1 MPVCATLALI
11 KSARDTLAAATNSH
25 TALNLLMSTD
35 AAASTAEQRLE
46 VADVRSHSPSRLS
59 KCNSVSKPRETFPS
73 KLGHSDHRLP
83 AQSSRLPGG
92 QVGPAGSRGTIP
104 QLPPLLPA
112 FLPCRNTH
120 GHLQNNSSH
129 TVLKSI
135 SAPRVLSRRRSVK
148 HLQAKPPAEREVK
161 PLNSTLIYH
170 RGGNTNDCF

>member
-11 KSARDTLAAATNSH
+11 KSSRDTLAAATNSH

-35 AAASTAEQRLE
+35 AAASTAEQRQE

-73 KLGHSDHRLP
+73 KLGRSDHRLP

-120 GHLQNNSSH
+120 GHLHNNSSH

-135 SAPRVLSRRRSVK
+135 SAPRVLCRRRSVK